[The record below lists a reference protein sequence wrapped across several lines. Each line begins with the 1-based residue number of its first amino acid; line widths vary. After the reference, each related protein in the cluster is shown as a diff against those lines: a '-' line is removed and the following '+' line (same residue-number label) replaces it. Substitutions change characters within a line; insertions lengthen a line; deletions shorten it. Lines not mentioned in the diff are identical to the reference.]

1 MLKTQPF
8 ERLKF
13 DKEPQ
18 QELTEKTEIFF
29 SVFSVHS
36 CSKKSV
42 SFGGK
47 AFPPKYAEV
56 TESRRKKL
64 WQNDLPAESF
74 QIILP

>member
-1 MLKTQPF
+1 VNQA
-8 ERLKF
+8 
-13 DKEPQ
+13 PQ
-18 QELTEKTEIFF
+18 RANQSFCEAAKKLQRN
-29 SVFSVHS
+29 SVS
-36 CSKKSV
+36 SV

-47 AFPPKYAEV
+47 AFPPKCAEV